1 MGLSE
6 KAAKS
11 KKPAVKKSILNW
23 LEELDKNGNELAI
36 CWEGGKK

>member
-11 KKPAVKKSILNW
+11 KQPAVKKSIIQW
-23 LEELDKNGNELAI
+23 LEELDNQGDELAI
-36 CWEGGKK
+36 GWEGGKK